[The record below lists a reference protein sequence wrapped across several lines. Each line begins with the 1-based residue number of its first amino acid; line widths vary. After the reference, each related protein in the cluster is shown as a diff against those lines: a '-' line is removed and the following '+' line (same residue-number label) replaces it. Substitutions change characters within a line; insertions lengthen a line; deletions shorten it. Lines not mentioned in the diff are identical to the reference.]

1 MEIEVKV
8 LNVNLDEMEEKLK
21 RIGARLVSEE
31 YQINTIID
39 RADKFIEKRL
49 NSYLRIRETRNLIT
63 GKKEIEL
70 TLKKN
75 ISKGKSRQ
83 NIEITTRID
92 NKEAMLEILK
102 YLQYEAVKE
111 GYKNRKTYI
120 YDDIRFDLDRWDK
133 DTYPYE
139 YMEIEVKKE
148 EDLDKAIDLLDISR
162 ENIYTKSIMELREEL
177 DR

>member
-39 RADKFIEKRL
+39 REDKFIEKRL

-162 ENIYTKSIMELREEL
+162 ENISTKSIMELREEL

>member
-39 RADKFIEKRL
+39 REDKFIEKRL

-139 YMEIEVKKE
+139 YIEIEVKKE

-162 ENIYTKSIMELREEL
+162 ENISTKSIMELREEL

>member
-8 LNVNLDEMEEKLK
+8 LNVKLDEIEDKLK
-21 RIGARLVSEE
+21 ALGAKLVSEE

-39 RADKFIEKRL
+39 REDRFIEKSL
-49 NSYLRIRETRNLIT
+49 NSYLRIRETKNLLTNTKSI
-63 GKKEIEL
+63 KL

-75 ISKGKSRQ
+75 ISRGKSRQ

-102 YLQYEAVKE
+102 DLQYEVVKE
-111 GYKNRKTYI
+111 GYKNRKTYV

-148 EDLDKAIDLLDISR
+148 EDLDRAIDLLHINR
-162 ENIYTKSIMELREEL
+162 ENISTKSIMELREEL
-177 DR
+177 NR